1 MIGRREA
8 HGGSLDGT
16 VQYITDRPEL
26 EEQAEKVEYATD
38 PEDVGEERTE
48 GVPEIPTD
56 QEVERPDV
64 DGQTSFD
71 DWGWSF

>member
-1 MIGRREA
+1 MIGRRSYS
-8 HGGSLDGT
+8 GSSIDVT
-16 VQYITDRPEL
+16 YQSITERPEL

-38 PEDVGEERTE
+38 PEDIGEERTE
-48 GVPEIPTD
+48 GIPKIPDD

-71 DWGWSF
+71 DWGWSA